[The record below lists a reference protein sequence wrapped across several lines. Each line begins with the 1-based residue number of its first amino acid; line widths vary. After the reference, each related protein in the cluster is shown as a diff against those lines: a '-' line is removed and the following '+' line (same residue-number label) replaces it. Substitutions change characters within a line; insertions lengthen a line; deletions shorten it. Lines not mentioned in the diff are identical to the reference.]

1 MKVNKMHVKFN
12 YDKNNNVLSVS
23 VKQPDPSDSKQEQ
36 AGSLIRQAGFPVL
49 QLIEF
54 AKQAKNKAAQELQ
67 QDNNLCARHL
77 YA

>member
-23 VKQPDPSDSKQEQ
+23 VKQPDPSDSKQET

-54 AKQAKNKAAQELQ
+54 AKQAKSKAAQESQ
-67 QDNNLCARHL
+67 QDK
-77 YA
+77 

>member
-1 MKVNKMHVKFN
+1 MKVNKMHLTFN

-23 VKQPDPSDSKQEQ
+23 VKQPNPSDSKQEQ

-54 AKQAKNKAAQELQ
+54 AKQAKNKADQELQ
-67 QDNNLCARHL
+67 QNK
-77 YA
+77 

>member
-23 VKQPDPSDSKQEQ
+23 VKQPNPSDSKQGQ
-36 AGSLIRQAGFPVL
+36 AGDLIRQAGFPVL

-54 AKQAKNKAAQELQ
+54 AKQAKNKANQELQ
-67 QDNNLCARHL
+67 QDK
-77 YA
+77 